1 MVSSR
6 PERQQA
12 HCGCGSQDASE
23 QSTRRKEERERE
35 RETTHHSGAGGSS
48 DRLFLCRWS
57 YQQQETK
64 ELMGNADCRSSTS
77 LRGAR
82 PVAVSEFTTGAEWA
96 CAAHGDRL
104 SVCAAG

>member
-1 MVSSR
+1 MWFLRDRRDSR
-6 PERQQA
+6 PIVDVGVRMR
-12 HCGCGSQDASE
+12 AS
-23 QSTRRKEERERE
+23 RAREEKKRERE